1 MSFVLP
7 AGISLE
13 RALGR
18 GSVFEVALLLRG
30 TERVVGKRLRSR
42 MLGEEVAEQ
51 AFARECAFLGAVAH
65 RSVPKLIEVGK
76 DGAGP
81 YLLQSWVEG
90 ASLRDWSAAR
100 RSADGGLA
108 SELQLALAKKA
119 FCRLAE
125 LHALQD
131 GAGPLDLIHG
141 DLSPDHIM
149 VGDDGD
155 VVFID
160 FGQATGRDMPYPP
173 TVAERGTMPYAA
185 PERLRGE
192 GASQAGDVYALAAC
206 FAFLALGEAPGSEA
220 GSDAALLVQL
230 AENGIGS
237 AAIAAV
243 TIPPASGDS
252 PWRRALRVAPEERP
266 DADQVALWLEAAQP
280 ALKDPAHSW

>member
-7 AGISLE
+7 AGTCLK

-18 GSVFEVALLLRG
+18 GSVFEVALLQRG
-30 TERVVGKRLRSR
+30 AERMVGKRLRSR
-42 MLGEEVAEQ
+42 MIGEKLAEH
-51 AFARECAFLGAVAH
+51 AFARECAFLGAVEH
-65 RSVPKLIEVGK
+65 RSVPKLIEAGE

-90 ASLRDWSAAR
+90 VSLRDWSAER
-100 RSADGGLA
+100 RSADGRLA
-108 SELQLALAKKA
+108 SQLQFALAKRA
-119 FCRLAE
+119 FGRLAE
-125 LHALQD
+125 LHAMQD
-131 GAGPLDLIHG
+131 EAGPLDLIHG
-141 DLSPDHIM
+141 DLSPDHII
-149 VGDDGD
+149 VGDDRD
-155 VVFID
+155 VAFID
-160 FGQATGRDMPYPP
+160 YGQASGRDMPYPP
-173 TVAERGTMPYAA
+173 TVGERGTMPYAA

-206 FAFLALGEAPGSEA
+206 FAFLALGEAPCSDA

-243 TIPPASGDS
+243 TTPAAGADS

-266 DADQVALWLEAAQP
+266 NAEQVALWFEAAQP
-280 ALKDPAHSW
+280 ALEDPAHSS